1 MKKIVEELNQNLDK
15 LITPDGNMK
24 IGFEYPYE
32 VGDMGAQME
41 LLPEGGFY
49 IKLVTND
56 INEEDINEFRYGDI
70 GFKVLFNEDKVYMLI
85 RFGKGSLL
93 YEILFNP
100 TLYPNKEA
108 TKESIENSNLVYAI
122 FIDGNSKKVQ
132 GIKVFNFPLETYE
145 KLKTAWTKALVNK
158 NYTEEFQAYCTG
170 FFSQDIG
177 YWWDNI
183 L

>member
-1 MKKIVEELNQNLDK
+1 MKKIVEELNQNLEK
-15 LITPDGNMK
+15 LIIPDGNLK

-32 VGDMGAQME
+32 VGDMGALME

-56 INEEDINEFRYGDI
+56 ISEDDITEFRYGDI
-70 GFKVLFNEDKVYMLI
+70 AFKVLFNEDKVYMLI
-85 RFGKGSLL
+85 RFGEGTLL
-93 YEILFNP
+93 YEILFDP
-100 TLYPNKEA
+100 TLYPNREN
-108 TKESIENSNLVYAI
+108 TKKRLENSNVIYAV

-132 GIKVFNFPLETYE
+132 GIKVFNFPMNTYE
-145 KLKTAWTKALVNK
+145 KLLEAWNKALENDG
-158 NYTEEFQAYCTG
+158 YTEEFQEYCTG

-177 YWWDNI
+177 YWWDTI